1 MPDIALCL
9 ALQGNFSDAR
19 DVLLDTLA
27 AGKHHRGAAPSADT
41 HAAVAHSNLSV
52 VLLALGAPAEA
63 APHTAAALTLLRG
76 GGAAAGVALPPT
88 QFVRAAELML
98 LGVRPRPL
106 QTCPCFQASCR

>member
-1 MPDIALCL
+1 MATRRVGVTAAAATYAAALRP
-9 ALQGNFSDAR
+9 AVAAAIFAKR
-19 DVLLDTLA
+19 LLYDTLA
-27 AGKHHRGAAPSADT
+27 DAR
-41 HAAVAHSNLSV
+41 
-52 VLLALGAPAEA
+52 GAPAEA